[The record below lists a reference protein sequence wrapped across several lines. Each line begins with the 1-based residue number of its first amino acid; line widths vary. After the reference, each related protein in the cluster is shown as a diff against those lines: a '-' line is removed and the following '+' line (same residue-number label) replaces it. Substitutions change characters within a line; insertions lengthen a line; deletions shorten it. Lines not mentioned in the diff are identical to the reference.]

1 MLAVPVRAAPSEA
14 RRSGGLHDMIDVHT
28 LARSTRPSLS
38 LSSSYLSFSF
48 DRAGHFDLIE
58 SS

>member
-1 MLAVPVRAAPSEA
+1 M
-14 RRSGGLHDMIDVHT
+14 MIDVHT
-28 LARSTRPSLS
+28 LARPSLS